1 MFDDYVAL
9 VQSADAAKRREAIIS
24 FGKLGDPRAL
34 KYLAQ
39 VYKTDSDPALRELAA
54 KAGRH
59 IQKLQ
64 QGGASSQPGAAQ
76 PLQAPTPAPQP
87 PSPAAATPGN
97 IPDILAAYTRPGR
110 MAVRGAGEAT
120 PPPTTDDDDPLAGI
134 GDEPPT
140 PLGNMP
146 SILAGY
152 TTPGAAPTAGAGLV
166 AAPSAVGG
174 GQSTPPRAES
184 AAPAASADKAD
195 KPEQAAP
202 IEKSAS
208 PQNKERAARDLRTA
222 YAYKT
227 RSDDT
232 NAIAFLAKAFRL
244 DPEMRGELAAIN
256 LAVALVGGTGK
267 EAVNTILQKSGKPET
282 AKPKAKSFDPE
293 LIDVL
298 IAMLILFVIVGLFNV
313 AFTYGTL
320 IVAQALVPM
329 LFSGMPPEY
338 SAAGLQA
345 LFNGMTL
352 QSLLP
357 EILKGSFV
365 TIISTFFQTMI
376 VYMTGNMMGGAGNFL
391 RFARVMINIQIIF
404 YVLIALSFGAMIAG
418 LASDSI
424 PTFKTLM
431 QVGALGLAITVV
443 GTLFVQGW
451 LAGRVQEFGFWKGLA
466 SVIVGSILA
475 GIIAGAL
482 GMFNTSTPEPGL
494 FVPPELD
501 VPTPSLELG
510 I

>member
-1 MFDDYVAL
+1 MFDQYVAL
-9 VQSADAAKRREAIIS
+9 VQSADAAKRREAIIG
-24 FGKLGDPRAL
+24 FGTLGDARAL
-34 KYLAQ
+34 RYLAQ

-64 QGGASSQPGAAQ
+64 QSGVSAP
-76 PLQAPTPAPQP
+76 PPQAPAPAPP
-87 PSPAAATPGN
+87 PAVAPPGN
-97 IPDILAAYTRPGR
+97 VPDILAAYTRPGA
-110 MAVRGAGEAT
+110 MAVRGAGEVT
-120 PPPTTDDDDPLAGI
+120 PPFTPDDDDPLAGI
-134 GDEPPT
+134 GDEPP
-140 PLGNMP
+140 PPPGNMP

-152 TTPGAAPTAGAGLV
+152 TTPGAGAAAGAGL
-166 AAPSAVGG
+166 APVSSATGG
-174 GQSTPPRAES
+174 GQSTPPRADR
-184 AAPAASADKAD
+184 AAPAAGPEKAD
-195 KPEQAAP
+195 KPDQTAP
-202 IEKSAS
+202 AEKSVS

-227 RSDDT
+227 RSDDA
-232 NAIAFLAKAFRL
+232 NAIVFLGKAFRL
-244 DPEMRGELAAIN
+244 NPELRGESAAIN
-256 LAVALVGGTGK
+256 LAVALVGGTGR
-267 EAVNTILQKSGKPET
+267 EAVNTILQKSGQPEA

-320 IVAQALVPM
+320 IIAQALVPM

-338 SAAGLQA
+338 SAAGLQS
-345 LFNGMTL
+345 LFDGMTL

-365 TIISTFFQTMI
+365 TILSTFFQTMI
-376 VYMTGNMMGGAGNFL
+376 VYITGNMMGGAGSFL

-418 LASDSI
+418 LASNSVN
-424 PTFKTLM
+424 TFATLM
-431 QVGALGLAITVV
+431 QIGALGLAITVV

-451 LAGRVQEFGFWKGLA
+451 LAGRVQEFGFWKGIA

-482 GMFNTSTPEPGL
+482 GMFNTPAPENY
-494 FVPPELD
+494 VPPGFD
-501 VPTPSLELG
+501 MPDIDIPSPSLDLG